1 MEKQEKKNKENDK
14 DLLKTNQNVKMG
26 SKKKINSMDD
36 LKNLEKENANALQ
49 DITKNPKN
57 YYET

>member
-14 DLLKTNQNVKMG
+14 DLLKTNENVKMG
-26 SKKKINSMDD
+26 SKKINSMDD

>member
-1 MEKQEKKNKENDK
+1 MEKQEKKNKDNEK
-14 DLLKTNQNVKMG
+14 DLLKTNDIVKNG
-26 SKKKINSMDD
+26 NKKINSMDD

>member
-26 SKKKINSMDD
+26 SKKINSMDD